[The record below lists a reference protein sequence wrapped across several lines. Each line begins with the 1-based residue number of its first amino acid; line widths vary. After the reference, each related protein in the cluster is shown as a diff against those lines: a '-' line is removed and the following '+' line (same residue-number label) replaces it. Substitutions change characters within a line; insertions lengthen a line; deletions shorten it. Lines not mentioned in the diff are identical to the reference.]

1 MATLDP
7 VLPAP
12 APGTLL
18 VAGPSLEDPNF
29 ARTVVLLL
37 AFGATE
43 GALGVVLN
51 RPNSV
56 PVGELLPG
64 WDDLAASPDSV
75 FVGGPVA
82 RDNVICLGRLRP
94 PATAAVAGPAGGG
107 GGADAA
113 GGGAGGGG
121 AGGGAASAGGAG
133 SGGEVMPGCSPVL
146 GLPGLATV
154 DLHRSPADMIEAVDT
169 VRIFSGYAG
178 WSPGQLEGELG
189 VGGWL
194 VLPALL
200 ADAFS
205 PAPADLWRSVLLR
218 SGGRVALYANAPPK
232 LSMN

>member
-1 MATLDP
+1 
-7 VLPAP
+7 VLPVP
-12 APGTLL
+12 AAGTLL

-29 ARTVVLLL
+29 ARSVVLLL
-37 AFGATE
+37 AFGAAE

-51 RPNSV
+51 RPNDV

-64 WDDLAASPDSV
+64 WDDLTAPPDSM

-82 RDNVICLGRLRP
+82 RDNVICLGRLRG
-94 PATAAVAGPAGGG
+94 AVAAGE
-107 GGADAA
+107 
-113 GGGAGGGG
+113 
-121 AGGGAASAGGAG
+121 
-133 SGGEVMPGCSPVL
+133 GEVEGISPVP
-146 GLPGLATV
+146 GMPGLATV
-154 DLHRSPADMIEAVDT
+154 DLNRSPADMIGAVDT

-194 VLPALL
+194 VLPAQLG
-200 ADAFS
+200 DAFTS
-205 PAPADLWRSVLLR
+205 DPSELWRSVLLR

>member
-1 MATLDP
+1 
-7 VLPAP
+7 VLPVP
-12 APGTLL
+12 AAGTLL

-29 ARTVVLLL
+29 ARSVVLLL
-37 AFGATE
+37 AFGAAE

-51 RPNSV
+51 RPNDV

-64 WDDLAASPDSV
+64 WDDLTAPPDSM

-82 RDNVICLGRLRP
+82 RDNVICLGRLRG
-94 PATAAVAGPAGGG
+94 AVAAGE
-107 GGADAA
+107 
-113 GGGAGGGG
+113 
-121 AGGGAASAGGAG
+121 
-133 SGGEVMPGCSPVL
+133 GEVEGISPVP
-146 GLPGLATV
+146 GMPGLATV
-154 DLHRSPADMIEAVDT
+154 DLNRSPADMIGAVDT

-194 VLPALL
+194 VLPAQLG
-200 ADAFS
+200 DAFTS
-205 PAPADLWRSVLLR
+205 DPSELWRRVLLR

>member
-1 MATLDP
+1 
-7 VLPAP
+7 VLPVP
-12 APGTLL
+12 AAGTLL

-29 ARTVVLLL
+29 ARSVVLLL
-37 AFGATE
+37 AFGAAE

-51 RPNSV
+51 RPNDV

-64 WDDLAASPDSV
+64 WDDLTAPPDSM

-82 RDNVICLGRLRP
+82 RDNVICLGRLRG
-94 PATAAVAGPAGGG
+94 AVTAGE
-107 GGADAA
+107 
-113 GGGAGGGG
+113 
-121 AGGGAASAGGAG
+121 
-133 SGGEVMPGCSPVL
+133 GEVEGISPVP
-146 GLPGLATV
+146 GMPGLATV
-154 DLHRSPADMIEAVDT
+154 DLNRSPADMIGAVDT

-194 VLPALL
+194 VLPAQLG
-200 ADAFS
+200 DAFTS
-205 PAPADLWRSVLLR
+205 DPSELWRSVLLR

>member
-1 MATLDP
+1 LVVPTPDP

-12 APGTLL
+12 AAGTLL

-29 ARTVVLLL
+29 RRTVVLLL
-37 AFGATE
+37 AFGAAE

-51 RPNSV
+51 RPNDV
-56 PVGELLPG
+56 PVGEILPG
-64 WDDLAASPDSV
+64 WGDLTAPPDSM

-82 RDNVICLGRLRP
+82 RDNVICLGRLRRP
-94 PATAAVAGPAGGG
+94 GGG
-107 GGADAA
+107 EDD
-113 GGGAGGGG
+113 
-121 AGGGAASAGGAG
+121 
-133 SGGEVMPGCSPVL
+133 VDGCSPVP

-154 DLHRSPADMIEAVDT
+154 DLNRSPADMIEAVDT

-194 VLPALL
+194 VLPAQLG
-200 ADAFS
+200 DAFT
-205 PAPADLWRSVLLR
+205 PAPSDLWRAVLLR